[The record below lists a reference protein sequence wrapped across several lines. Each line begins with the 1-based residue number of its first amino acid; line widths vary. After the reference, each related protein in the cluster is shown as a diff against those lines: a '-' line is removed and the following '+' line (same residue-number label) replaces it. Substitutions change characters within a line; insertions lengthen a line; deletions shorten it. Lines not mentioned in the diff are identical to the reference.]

1 VHPRARLDSSLFYVR
16 VTMVWMGRLAQRD
29 SFRSVIFDF
38 DFTLADSSNGIF
50 ECVNAALTAVGAVPA
65 GRQEVNATI
74 GLPLRETYTKLTG
87 STDPQ
92 LQTRFVEQ
100 FQRRADDVMVNSAVV
115 FAFVPDALRQIRE
128 QGLSTAVASTKR
140 RVHIEAILERESLQ
154 GAFDAVV
161 GGNDVQNQKPHP
173 ESLFAGMRRLGASPW
188 ECVYVG
194 DTIVDAE
201 AAKRA
206 GIQFVAVLSG
216 VTPRAEF
223 DSYPVTEILNHVGEI
238 PAWLE
243 VARNK

>member
-1 VHPRARLDSSLFYVR
+1 
-16 VTMVWMGRLAQRD
+16 MVCMEGLTRRD
-29 SFRSVIFDF
+29 VIRSVIFDF

-50 ECVNAALTAVGAVPA
+50 DCVSTALVAVGAVPA
-65 GRQEVNATI
+65 GRDAVNATI
-74 GLPLRETYTKLTG
+74 GLSLRETYTKLTG
-87 STDPQ
+87 NANEN
-92 LQTRFVEQ
+92 LQAQFVEQ
-100 FQRRADDVMVNSAVV
+100 FHRRADDIMVKSAVV
-115 FAFVPDALRQIRE
+115 FAFVPEAIRRIRA

-140 RVHIEAILERESLQ
+140 RVHIESILERESLT
-154 GAFDAVV
+154 GVFDAVV

-173 ESLFAGMRRLGASPW
+173 ESLFAGMRMLGVAPW

-194 DTIVDAE
+194 DSTVDAE

-223 DSYPVTEILNHVGEI
+223 DSYPVSEIFNHVGEI